1 MRGAVSGE
9 ARPERLRLYR
19 LPLSLSSHAK
29 GDLEREIV
37 DLEREIVVGGRVGV
51 GCVGLG
57 CMHCMH
63 CMHLVHRH
71 GRLCLCSQGR
81 SHCGLMNCDKFLIV
95 LVQSAEL
102 GTVRAEL
109 GTVRAESGTVRAE
122 SGLTRAELGTGQV
135 PLLLIA
141 EDDVLRPHPEV
152 PQKLLARRAEM
163 GTTRANV
170 PQHLLALA
178 AAHSTSGG
186 AVVGTALG
194 SIPDLFAQDGA

>member
-109 GTVRAESGTVRAE
+109 GTVRAESG
-122 SGLTRAELGTGQV
+122 LT
-135 PLLLIA
+135 A

-194 SIPDLFAQDGA
+194 SFPDLFAQDGA